1 MDDQARIDDAVA
13 TAQMAAQLTKEWAVC
28 DGCVHRLAECPS
40 VNLSLERKG
49 ERQRR
54 LNAWDGI
61 EWDEPVYDTSSSNIT
76 WQELRSAAEQGCPLC
91 EAARNRVRE
100 EINHPE
106 RSRQLLLDTIDLREE
121 RDYEQLRLL
130 LEYSTG
136 EMAGDQS
143 RDSFANAEDTI
154 QSVTLTFDRL
164 HDAGELKI
172 LLEVLLRTGNTES
185 GTTPLSVEALHWGLF
200 PAEGSMPFPKTG
212 REARFYY

>member
-1 MDDQARIDDAVA
+1 MDNQARIDDAVA

-28 DGCVHRLAECPS
+28 EGCVHRLAECPS
-40 VNLSLERKG
+40 INLSLERKG

-61 EWDEPVYDTSSSNIT
+61 EQDELVYDTSTSNIT
-76 WQELRSAAEQGCPLC
+76 WEELRCAADQGCPLC
-91 EAARNRVRE
+91 AAVYNRVRE

-106 RSRQLLLDTIDLREE
+106 RSRQLLLDTIDPREE
-121 RDYEQLRLL
+121 SDYEQLRLV
-130 LEYSTG
+130 LEESSG

-143 RDSFANAEDTI
+143 RDRDANAEEAI
-154 QSVTLTFDRL
+154 QSVTVTFDRL

-172 LLEVLLRTGNTES
+172 LLEVLLRSGHTES

-200 PAEGSMPFPKTG
+200 PADGSISFP
-212 REARFYY
+212 